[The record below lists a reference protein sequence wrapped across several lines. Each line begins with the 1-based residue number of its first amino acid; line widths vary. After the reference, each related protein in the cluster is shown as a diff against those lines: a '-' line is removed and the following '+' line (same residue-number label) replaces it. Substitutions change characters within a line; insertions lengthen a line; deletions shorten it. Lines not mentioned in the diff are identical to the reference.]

1 MKMENELFRK
11 SPLEKISS
19 PEQLNDYIK
28 VTSIS
33 SWVVVAGLFVFFAGA
48 VYWGLAG
55 SIPETVKVQGVAFAK
70 VPGAEEV
77 YCFIPLGS
85 AQRLQTGMAVQVS
98 PEYAPRAEYGYI
110 YGQIESIGEAP
121 VTDQQIIETFGSLE
135 FVEGLLVKGNLL
147 QVKIA
152 LKRQAGSLAWSSAKG
167 QEVALPG
174 GSHCEVLVI
183 TKERKPYELIL
194 GR

>member
-1 MKMENELFRK
+1 MENDLFRK
-11 SPLEKISS
+11 SPLERISS

-33 SWVVVAGLFVFFAGA
+33 SWALVAGLFIFLAGA
-48 VYWGLAG
+48 VFWGLTG
-55 SIPETVKVQGVAFAK
+55 SIPETVTVTGVAFAEADE
-70 VPGAEEV
+70 VEEI
-77 YCFIPLGS
+77 YCFVPLGS
-85 AQRLQTGMAVQVS
+85 AKRLQTGMEVQVS

-110 YGQIESIGEAP
+110 YGQIASIGDAP
-121 VTDQQIIETFGSLE
+121 VTDQQIIETFGNLD

-152 LKRQAGSLAWSSAKG
+152 LHRQDGELLWSSPKG
-167 QEVALPG
+167 QEVSLSS
-174 GSHCEVLVI
+174 GSHCEILII
-183 TKERKPYELIL
+183 TQERKPYELIL